1 MTDTKTTFDSAKP
14 LYAVVG
20 ASGAAYQAV
29 TDAAA
34 ELRSRSGQART
45 DVTER
50 FDARTT
56 QLREQLTKLQ
66 NQLPDDLAELRD
78 KVTATDLKQRTE
90 TYRKE
95 ARELYTDWVDRGEA
109 SVENF
114 RTRAEIDSRIEKIEE
129 LLRDLLDR
137 TDDVIDTVAEQ
148 AKSAGARASK
158 LVGREI
164 EEGEDFVSTTVDKVA
179 DAAKRAVAAAQPK

>member
-20 ASGAAYQAV
+20 AGSAAYQAV
-29 TDAAA
+29 SDAAA

-50 FDARTT
+50 LDARAT
-56 QLREQLTKLQ
+56 QLRDQLTKLQ
-66 NQLPDDLAELRD
+66 NQLPDDISELRD
-78 KVTATDLKQRTE
+78 KVTVDEIKQRTE
-90 TYRKE
+90 TVRKD
-95 ARELYTDWVDRGEA
+95 ARELYSDWADRGES

-114 RTRAEIDSRIEKIEE
+114 RTRAEIDSRIEKIED

-148 AKSAGARASK
+148 AKSASDRVSK
-158 LVGREI
+158 LVGREV
-164 EEGEDFVSTTVDKVA
+164 EEGESFVTTAVDKVA